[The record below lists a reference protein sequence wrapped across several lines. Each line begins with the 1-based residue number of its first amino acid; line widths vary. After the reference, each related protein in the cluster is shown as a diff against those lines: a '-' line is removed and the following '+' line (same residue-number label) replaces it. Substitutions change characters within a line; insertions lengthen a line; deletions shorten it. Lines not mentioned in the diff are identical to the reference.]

1 MPPSS
6 VHMIWG
12 RPLIASSNWTRSVC
26 QNRVYGGFGVE
37 DGSERLRWGVRR
49 RLEFIDFRLFW
60 DGRFNRSDLAATFGI
75 SAQQASADIGHYEKI
90 AAANLRYDRAEK
102 AYIRTDDFAPAF
114 IGETIERYLLQL
126 VAIENRWMRPG
137 DTWFDA
143 IPPIEV
149 ITLGRRPT
157 DPAVLLRVLD
167 AIRKHQEIDID
178 YASLTGSVQ
187 PSRTIAPHALA
198 HSAGRWYVRS
208 WSRDHNDFRDYNLNR
223 IARVIDHRPASV
235 DVSLDYEWAQKINL
249 VIRPNPGLPP
259 ERQAAVA
266 SEHAMTDGQLIR
278 PCRLS
283 LSFYLMSEY
292 NLDVEP
298 GVLKPEKQQIV
309 LHNRDEVTQA
319 RASSRQMSIEALAR
333 ASTGGE

>member
-1 MPPSS
+1 M
-6 VHMIWG
+6 
-12 RPLIASSNWTRSVC
+12 N
-26 QNRVYGGFGVE
+26 E
-37 DGSERLRWGVRR
+37 DGERLRWGVQR

-60 DGRFNRSDLAATFGI
+60 DGRFNRSDLSATFAI
-75 SAQQASADIGHYEKI
+75 SAQQASSDIAQYEKI
-90 AAANLRYDRAEK
+90 TPANLRYDRAEK
-102 AYIRTDDFAPAF
+102 AYVRTDDFSPAF

-126 VAIENRWMRPG
+126 VAIENRWMRPE

-143 IPPIEV
+143 IPPVEV

-157 DPAVLLRVLD
+157 DPTVLLRVLD
-167 AIRKHQEIDID
+167 AIGKRQEIDIS

-223 IARVIDHRPASV
+223 VAAVSDHRPATI
-235 DVSLDYEWAQKINL
+235 DPTLDLEWVHKINL
-249 VIRPNPGLPP
+249 DIRPNPALSP

-266 SEHAMTDGQLIR
+266 TEHGMTDGRLLR

-309 LHNRDEVTQA
+309 LQNRDEVTQA
-319 RASSRQMSIEALAR
+319 RALSRQMSIEALAR
-333 ASTGGE
+333 ALQTT

>member
-1 MPPSS
+1 M
-6 VHMIWG
+6 
-12 RPLIASSNWTRSVC
+12 
-26 QNRVYGGFGVE
+26 E
-37 DGSERLRWGVRR
+37 EGSERLRWGVRR

-60 DGRFNRSDLAATFGI
+60 DGRFNRSDLSVTFGI
-75 SAQQASADIGHYEKI
+75 SAQQASADIGQYEKI
-90 AAANLRYDRAEK
+90 APNNLHYDRAEK
-102 AYIRTDDFAPAF
+102 AYIRAEGFAPAF

-126 VAIENRWMRPG
+126 VAIENHWMQPG

-149 ITLGRRPT
+149 ITLGRRAT
-157 DPAVLLRVLD
+157 DPTVLLRVLD
-167 AIRKHQEIDID
+167 AIRKRQEIDIE
-178 YASLTGSVQ
+178 YGSLTGSVQ

-223 IARVIDHRPASV
+223 ITAVLAHRPAAI
-235 DVSLDYEWAQKINL
+235 DVALDFEWVHKINL
-249 VIRPNPGLPP
+249 VIRPNPALPP

-298 GVLKPEKQQIV
+298 GVLKPEKQQII
-309 LHNRDEVTQA
+309 LFNRDEVTQA

-333 ASTGGE
+333 ASQSAR

>member
-1 MPPSS
+1 M
-6 VHMIWG
+6 
-12 RPLIASSNWTRSVC
+12 
-26 QNRVYGGFGVE
+26 E

-60 DGRFNRSDLAATFGI
+60 DGRFNRSDLSATFGI
-75 SAQQASADIGHYEKI
+75 SAQQASADIAQYEKI
-90 AAANLRYDRAEK
+90 ASTNLRYDRAEK
-102 AYIRTDDFAPAF
+102 AYTRADAFAPAF

-126 VAIENRWMRPG
+126 VAIENRWMRPE
-137 DTWFDA
+137 DTWFDN

-157 DPAVLLRVLD
+157 DPTVLLRVLD
-167 AIRKHQEIDID
+167 AIRKRQEIDIE
-178 YASLTGSVQ
+178 YSSLTGSVQ

-223 IARVIDHRPASV
+223 IAAVTNHRPATINV
-235 DVSLDYEWAQKINL
+235 TLDFEWAHLINL
-249 VIRPNPGLPP
+249 IIRPNPALSR

-266 SEHAMTDGQLIR
+266 SEHGMTDGQLTR

-298 GVLKPEKQQIV
+298 GVLKPEKQQII

-319 RASSRQMSIEALAR
+319 RTSSRQMSIEALAR
-333 ASTGGE
+333 ASQPHRST

>member
-1 MPPSS
+1 M
-6 VHMIWG
+6 
-12 RPLIASSNWTRSVC
+12 
-26 QNRVYGGFGVE
+26 E
-37 DGSERLRWGVRR
+37 DGGQLRWGVRR

-60 DGRFNRSDLAATFGI
+60 DGRFNRSDLSATFAI
-75 SAQQASADIGHYEKI
+75 SAQQASADIAQYEKI
-90 AAANLRYDRAEK
+90 APANLRYDRTEK
-102 AYIRTDDFAPAF
+102 AYTRTDAFAPVL

-126 VAIENRWMRPG
+126 VAIENRWMRPE

-143 IPPIEV
+143 VPPVEV

-157 DPAVLLRVLD
+157 DPKVLLRVLD
-167 AIRKHQEIDID
+167 AIGRRQEIDIG

-187 PSRTIAPHALA
+187 PSRTIAPHALS

-223 IARVIDHRPASV
+223 IATVNANRPATV
-235 DVSLDYEWAQKINL
+235 DPSLDFEWVHKINL
-249 VIRPNPGLPP
+249 DIRPNPELSA

-266 SEHAMTDGQLIR
+266 AEHGMTDGRLLR

-298 GVLKPEKQQIV
+298 GILKPEKQQIV
-309 LHNRDEVTQA
+309 LQNREEVTQA
-319 RASSRQMSIEALAR
+319 RALSRQMSVEALAR
-333 ASTGGE
+333 ASAGGAT

>member
-1 MPPSS
+1 MDES
-6 VHMIWG
+6 G
-12 RPLIASSNWTRSVC
+12 
-26 QNRVYGGFGVE
+26 
-37 DGSERLRWGVRR
+37 ERRRWGVQR

-60 DGRFNRSDLAATFGI
+60 EGRFNRSDLSATFAI
-75 SAQQASADIGHYEKI
+75 SAQQASADISQYEKI
-90 AAANLRYDRAEK
+90 APANLRYDRAEK
-102 AYIRTDDFAPAF
+102 TYIRTDGFAPAF

-126 VAIENRWMRPG
+126 VAMENRWMRPE
-137 DTWFDA
+137 DTWFDSM
-143 IPPIEV
+143 PPVEV

-157 DPAVLLRVLD
+157 DPKVLLRVLD
-167 AIRKHQEIDID
+167 AIGKRQEIDIG

-208 WSRDHNDFRDYNLNR
+208 WSKDHNDFRDYNLNR
-223 IARVIDHRPASV
+223 MAAVSDNRPATI
-235 DVSLDYEWAQKINL
+235 DPTLDFEWVHKINL
-249 VIRPNPGLPP
+249 DIRPNPQLSL
-259 ERQAAVA
+259 ERQTAVA
-266 SEHAMTDGQLIR
+266 AEHGMTDGRLLR

-309 LHNRDEVTQA
+309 LQNRGEVIQA
-319 RASSRQMSIEALAR
+319 RTLSRQMSIEALAR
-333 ASTGGE
+333 ASQGN